1 MEQIN
6 IYGANRYETY
16 TKVREACR
24 GIVVRERMLL
34 MSYETKTGLWMIP
47 GGGVEG
53 AETLEA
59 CCTREIS
66 EETGFLTDAQEQYL
80 TIQEYYEDYLYK
92 SHYFICRVT
101 GETQRKLT
109 RREREVGME
118 PRWVPLDQGIAIFS
132 RHEDYIDQEEKH
144 GIYLREYQALK
155 AYLAQENAKL

>member
-1 MEQIN
+1 MKTIN
-6 IYGANRYETY
+6 IYGANRLKTF
-16 TKVREACR
+16 TKSREACR
-24 GIVVRERMLL
+24 GIVVREGMLL

-53 AETLEA
+53 AESLEA

-80 TIQEYYEDYLYK
+80 TIQEYYEDSLYIN
-92 SHYFICRVT
+92 HYFICRVT

-132 RHEDYIDQEEKH
+132 QYEDLSDQEEKH
-144 GIYLREYQALK
+144 GIYLREYRALK
-155 AYLAQENAKL
+155 ACLAQENANQ